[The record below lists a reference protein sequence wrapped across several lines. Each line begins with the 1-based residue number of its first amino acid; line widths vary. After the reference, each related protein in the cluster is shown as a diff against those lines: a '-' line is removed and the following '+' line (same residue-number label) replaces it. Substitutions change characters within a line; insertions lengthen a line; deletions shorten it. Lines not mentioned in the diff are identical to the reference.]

1 MIGKIIIN
9 GRFEGRRITGVDRYA
24 SEILRRLGDRVEVIK
39 PRRSLAGLSGHLW
52 EQFVLPLSI
61 SGRDLIW
68 SPANSG
74 PIAVSRQVLTIH
86 DLSPLEH
93 PEWFTPAYSIWYRWL
108 YPILARRVKC
118 VLTPSL
124 YVQQKVIHRFS
135 LAAGRVPAVPEG
147 VDPEMFHP
155 TNSSSIQRHFLLPD
169 RYVLFIGSLQPRK
182 NLGILLEAWRRLK
195 VEVPNVS
202 LVVAGTTGHVF
213 RRIELPAGME
223 RVTFLGYVPEE
234 DLPALYSGAEIFVL
248 PSLDEGFGLTVLEA
262 MACGTPVIISKAG
275 ALPEVAGEAAIQVD
289 PYSINE
295 LTAAI
300 KSLLSSEDL
309 RSELREKG
317 LDRAR
322 QFTWEQSAEQVWEVL
337 SSHV

>member
-1 MIGKIIIN
+1 MNRKIIIN
-9 GRFEGRRITGVDRYA
+9 GRFAGRRITGVDRYA
-24 SEILRRLGDRVEVIK
+24 SEILRLLGNRVEIIK
-39 PRRSLAGLSGHLW
+39 PRHPLAGLSGHLW

-61 SGRDLIW
+61 SRGDFLW

-74 PIAVSRQVLTIH
+74 PIAISRQVLTIH

-93 PEWFTPAYSIWYRWL
+93 PEWFTPAYSLWYRML
-108 YPILARRVKC
+108 FPILARRVKD
-118 VLTPSL
+118 VLTPSI
-124 YVQQKVIHRFS
+124 YVRHKVISRFS
-135 LAAGRVPAVPEG
+135 LAAERVLAVSEG
-147 VDPEMFHP
+147 VDLEVFHP
-155 TNSSSIQRHFLLPD
+155 VSPLSIRKRFPLPG

-182 NLGILLEAWRRLK
+182 NLNTLLQAWDEIK
-195 VEVPNVS
+195 NDFSDVS

-213 RRIELPAGME
+213 RHIELPLKME
-223 RVTFLGYVPEE
+223 RVIFLGYVPDE
-234 DLPALYSGAEIFVL
+234 DLPVLYSGAEIFVL

-275 ALPEVAGEAAIQVD
+275 ALPEVAGEAAIRVD
-289 PYSINE
+289 PHSINE

-300 KSLLSSEDL
+300 KSLLSNKDL
-309 RSELREKG
+309 RSELRKKG

-322 QFTWEQSAEQVWEVL
+322 QFTWEQSAMQVWEVL